1 MFELMQEN
9 NNIVTVPLG
18 VHLQLDLLGSGSGCL
33 SGSGTGCLS
42 PPLSLPP
49 FSLPPLPPPFD
60 LFLSGKSDIN
70 S

>member
-18 VHLQLDLLGSGSGCL
+18 VHLQPDLLGSGNL
-33 SGSGTGCLS
+33 SGSGACP
-42 PPLSLPP
+42 PPLGLPP
-49 FSLPPLPPPFD
+49 FGLPPLLPPFD
-60 LFLSGKSDIN
+60 LFSSGKSNIY